1 MSTVVLSSDTIGEAI
16 LHALRESAGYM
27 SVSRLADTT
36 GLSVEQVRAFAYA
49 NPNKVRKSLMR
60 ALNGEEVY
68 ILNTP
73 LSGLSDSW
81 NAFRHFN
88 AKKF

>member
-1 MSTVVLSSDTIGEAI
+1 MSTVFLNSKPIGEAI
-16 LHALRESAGYM
+16 LRVLSESAGYM
-27 SVSRLADTT
+27 SVSRLAKNT
-36 GLSVEQVRAFAYA
+36 GLSVEQVRAFATA
-49 NPNKVRKSLMR
+49 NPNRVRKSLMR
-60 ALNGEEVY
+60 AANGEEVY
-68 ILNTP
+68 MLNTP

>member
-1 MSTVVLSSDTIGEAI
+1 MSTVSLRSEAIGESI

-27 SVSRLADTT
+27 SVSRLANTT
-36 GLSVEQVRAFAYA
+36 GLSVEQIRAFATA

>member
-1 MSTVVLSSDTIGEAI
+1 MSTVFLSSDMTGEAI
-16 LHALRESAGYM
+16 LHTLSESAGYM

-36 GLSVEQVRAFAYA
+36 GLSVEQVRAFATA

-73 LSGLSDSW
+73 LSGPSDLW

>member
-1 MSTVVLSSDTIGEAI
+1 MSTVFLSSEPIGEAI
-16 LHALRESAGYM
+16 LHALSESAGYM
-27 SVSRLADTT
+27 SASRLADTT
-36 GLSVEQVRAFAYA
+36 GLSVEQVRAFATA
-49 NPNKVRKSLMR
+49 NPDKVRESLMR

-73 LSGLSDSW
+73 MSGLSDAW